1 MYMGVIFMI
10 KDKFDKNK
18 DRDSVGIDFV
28 FDNNGDYIY
37 TDSEYGFGKKVNI
50 RGKITTPE
58 DGIYSAEIISSDGG
72 GGKWDSV
79 KANEEVTCVIN
90 TSILHKT
97 TVTVKIHSN
106 KPNCNG
112 HTVIDYFL
120 G

>member
-1 MYMGVIFMI
+1 MI

-28 FDNNGDYIY
+28 FNNNGDYSY

-50 RGKITTPE
+50 HGKITNPE
-58 DGIYSAEIISSDGG
+58 DGVYSAEIISSDGG
-72 GGKWDSV
+72 GGKWENV
-79 KANEEVTCVIN
+79 KANEEISCVIG

-106 KPNCNG
+106 KPNCSG
-112 HTVIDYFL
+112 HAIIDYFL
-120 G
+120 R